1 VKALLLIPLITALA
15 YAQDSDLLELRGV
28 VLEIGANA
36 PLAGAQVTVYQ
47 FAPNLAKTV
56 FGTIVT
62 DSSGAFQFKPTRPGK
77 YYVEAAKPD
86 YFASAVDLPVA
97 IESPPSTT
105 GALITLSKEHPS
117 EDLRLALMR
126 FGELRGK
133 VVDDDGKPLSRLRV
147 DLIPQTSA
155 AMLALVPALAATRT
169 ARSEADGSFLAK
181 GLAPGNYIVRV
192 STGPTM
198 KRPQTDFSADDEN
211 AVDEDFATSYW
222 PGAADRASAGTATVS
237 PGGSLDLGNI
247 RLHKEPRYRIH
258 FVVHGCEPGDQVSLA
273 GPQDDDFL
281 QTMKLL
287 EFAGG
292 GKLPGLSEPALPC
305 RDLLVGGLAAGS
317 YRFVATT
324 QHGAAVTPLT
334 ITDRNVTAP
343 MTLIADGDV
352 LGRVVTVSGD
362 PPPPRQPT
370 LEALS
375 RTHISPDAKGNFTI
389 TGVRCLP
396 AELMLNRLDQPYYIK
411 EFRIDGV
418 AVSGG
423 PVTLCAGSRLEIV
436 LDNKTAAL
444 AVSVNAPISPGDK
457 PATDPIVVVRRWPE
471 SPMDPMVKSGTLN
484 LTQLAPGDYRVLAV
498 RPVVLA
504 DGRDVQTLIPQL
516 WDHATKITLGPG
528 DAKSISVNVIDPFL

>member
-1 VKALLLIPLITALA
+1 MKALLLIPLIAALA
-15 YAQDSDLLELRGV
+15 YAQDSDILELRGV
-28 VLEIGANA
+28 VLEIGPNT

-47 FAPNLAKTV
+47 FAPNLEKTV

-62 DSSGAFQFKPTRPGK
+62 DSNGAFQFTPTRAGK

-86 YFASAVDLPVA
+86 YFASASEVPVA
-97 IESPPSTT
+97 IAAHPSSTT
-105 GALITLSKEHPS
+105 GALVTLSKEHPS

-133 VVDDDGKPLSRLRV
+133 VVDDDGKPVSRLQV
-147 DLIPQTSA
+147 E
-155 AMLALVPALAATRT
+155 LVPEKSAVMPAFPAASKVPRALLSA
-169 ARSEADGSFLAK
+169 ADGSFLAK
-181 GLAPGNYIVRV
+181 NLAPGNYVVRV
-192 STGPTM
+192 SGPRM

-222 PGAADRASAGTATVS
+222 PGVAERASAGTATVS

-258 FVVHGCEPGDQVSLA
+258 FVVHGCEPGDQLSLL
-273 GPQDDDFL
+273 GPQDEDFL
-281 QTMKLL
+281 QAMNIA
-287 EFAGG
+287 EFAGSA
-292 GKLPGLSEPALPC
+292 KLLGLSEPGLPC

-334 ITDRNVTAP
+334 ITDRNATVP
-343 MTLIADGDV
+343 LTLIADGDV
-352 LGRVVTVSGD
+352 LGRVVTASGD

-370 LEALS
+370 LQTLGGA
-375 RTHISPDAKGNFTI
+375 HISPDVKGNFTI

-396 AELMLNRLDQPYYIK
+396 AELMLNRLDPPSYVK

-423 PVTLCAGSRLEIV
+423 PVTLCAGSRVEIV
-436 LDNKTAAL
+436 LDDKTAAL
-444 AVSVNAPISPGDK
+444 TVSIAGDK
-457 PATDPIVVVRRWPE
+457 PATEPIVIVRKWPE
-471 SPMDPMVKSGTLN
+471 SLMNQPGRAGSLN
-484 LTQLAPGDYRVLAV
+484 LTRLAPGEYRVLAV
-498 RPVVLA
+498 RPVALA
-504 DGRDVQTLIPQL
+504 DGQDIQSLIPQL
-516 WDHATKITLGPG
+516 WDRATKITLEAG
-528 DAKSISVNVIDPFL
+528 DAKSVSVNLIDPFSK